1 MNEAAGSSV
10 LEAARKGLRF
20 QTLRGTDRSPGLLA
34 RRNRAF
40 GQIWDAPVCTSSA
53 GCRKKAS
60 KRCCAVLRRLVPF
73 GCPRKD
79 GSELEKGKAATCWT
93 GWVRVGGLV
102 ASESNSARPYDEF
115 LCRWSILSSVAA
127 FYFEATFYVEATFYG
142 ELSETKLRIKGRATA
157 ADHLLRSKGYGTC
170 RLWLTGTGVASCD
183 V

>member
-102 ASESNSARPYDEF
+102 ASEATLHAPTTNSYAAGVF
-115 LCRWSILSSVAA
+115 CRLLQRSILKQR
-127 FYFEATFYVEATFYG
+127 FM
-142 ELSETKLRIKGRATA
+142 
-157 ADHLLRSKGYGTC
+157 SKQRFMGN
-170 RLWLTGTGVASCD
+170 
-183 V
+183 